1 MATLFRRNGTYYAK
15 WIEGGTE
22 RRMSLKTTIKATA
35 QTRIKGIEQTAFMG
49 SIGITDT
56 AKADATPAFA
66 WEQYE
71 AAVIKEPASIDLERL
86 CWDQFI
92 AFSKVSLL
100 SEIRATHV
108 AAWQKH
114 LASPHECKARKV
126 KKGDAGKTHEL
137 RTDRPTTVNT
147 KLRNVRVVVNHMI
160 RLGIFGGTN
169 PFAGIPPVK
178 VPKIN
183 LKFRPWDEVVWLVN
197 QASAH
202 SEAMHLVFIL
212 GLLAGLRK
220 KEILLQRWE
229 YIDWDAGIFHV
240 VGTKTK
246 SSTNPLPLH
255 PDLRACLEVY
265 RQEEGWIVRPDNE
278 QGEYRY
284 RWDFRRAWATIC
296 KRAKVTAS
304 PHMLRHSVATHLL
317 DLGYTMAQVAVFLR
331 HGDMRSTSVYAN
343 LKGVSLSIEKF

>member
-1 MATLFRRNGTYYAK
+1 MATLFRRNGIYYAK
-15 WIEGGTE
+15 WIENGTE

-35 QTRIKGIEQTAFMG
+35 QTRIKGIEQAAFMDAL
-49 SIGITDT
+49 GISDT
-56 AKADATPAFA
+56 TKADATPAFA

-71 AAVIKEPASIDLERL
+71 AAVIKEAITMDLERI

-92 AFSKVSLL
+92 DFCKVGLL
-100 SEIRATHV
+100 SEIRAAHV
-108 AAWQKH
+108 AGWQKH
-114 LASPHECKARKV
+114 LAGINA
-126 KKGDAGKTHEL
+126 
-137 RTDRPTTVNT
+137 PTTVNT

-160 RLGIFGGTN
+160 RLNI
-169 PFAGIPPVK
+169 FAGPNPLSSVPPVK

-183 LKFRPWDEVVWLVN
+183 VKFRPWDEVVWLVN
-197 QASAH
+197 QASNH
-202 SEAMHLVFIL
+202 SPAMHLVFIL

-229 YIDWDAGIFHV
+229 YIDWDAGVFNV

-265 RQEEGWIVRPDNE
+265 RQESGWIVRPDNE

-296 KRAKVTAS
+296 KRAGVTAS

-331 HGDMRSTSVYAN
+331 HGDMRSTAVYAN